1 LDFFR
6 PWFGFF
12 SQEMSGNPAQVWQP
26 ASAGKRADM
35 SELEAHHQSRRHK
48 GFGGLT
54 PQKVLQ
60 VLPS

>member
-1 LDFFR
+1 
-6 PWFGFF
+6 
-12 SQEMSGNPAQVWQP
+12 MSGNPAQVWQP